1 MRIFTTTAMSLDGKG
16 YALGSDEDRKRMRH
30 IRNQADAILVGGN
43 TFRNYPHPSLPEN
56 TAIKT
61 KIWNIVLSRTMDFS
75 LSDEFVNSTAI
86 RPLFLTT
93 NETPK
98 DFPLPV
104 IASSQEITP
113 EWIVGE
119 LKERGIENLLIE
131 GGGDLIYQFLEA
143 GLIDDIYVTLCPKII
158 GDESCPDYI
167 KGEGFRDE
175 QKLELI
181 NCEQVEN
188 EIYLHYR
195 VIPAKAGIQ

>member
-1 MRIFTTTAMSLDGKG
+1 MRIFTNTAMSLDGKINFPDGKG

-131 GGGDLIYQFLEA
+131 GGGDLIYQFLEVFRVEVR
-143 GLIDDIYVTLCPKII
+143 IYL
-158 GDESCPDYI
+158 YI
-167 KGEGFRDE
+167 KPM
-175 QKLELI
+175 LI
-181 NCEQVEN
+181 YAILIISRQWKMDLYF
-188 EIYLHYR
+188 IMIKQILKR
-195 VIPAKAGIQ
+195 